1 MVTRGL
7 TFEGSHKDELL
18 LFISRMGSV
27 CLNAVMLVVHI
38 MGETIVKAAPD
49 MLPPMLRSYARFR
62 QLQDAREGSIAKET
76 SLMIDSVEFAEMV
89 RTSPVWVPSYATELI
104 TSFSPAAPADEAAS
118 HEKVI
123 ILAYIRS
130 CMRVSSEIKV

>member
-1 MVTRGL
+1 
-7 TFEGSHKDELL
+7 
-18 LFISRMGSV
+18 MGSV

-38 MGETIVKAAPD
+38 MGEMIVKAAPD
-49 MLPPMLRSYARFR
+49 MLPPMLMSYARFR

-76 SLMIDSVEFAEMV
+76 SLMIDSVEFSKMV

-118 HEKVI
+118 HEKVV
-123 ILAYIRS
+123 ILAHIRS
-130 CMRVSSEIKV
+130 CMHVISEIKV

>member
-1 MVTRGL
+1 MVTSGL
-7 TFEGSHKDELL
+7 TFTSLYKDELL

-27 CLNAVMLVVHI
+27 CLNAVLLVVHV
-38 MGETIVKAAPD
+38 MGEMIVKAAPD
-49 MLPPMLRSYARFR
+49 MLPQMLRSYARFR

-76 SLMIDSVEFAEMV
+76 SLMIDTEEFAKMV
-89 RTSPVWVPSYATELI
+89 RTSPVWVLSYATELI

-118 HEKVI
+118 HEKVV

-130 CMRVSSEIKV
+130 CMRASSEIKV